1 MSTAIKQILELKDD
15 PEVQAQREFVPQSRL
30 EAKMGTMME
39 SLGYEME
46 T

>member
-15 PEVQAQREFVPQSRL
+15 PEVQAQREFVAETRL
-30 EAKMGTMME
+30 EAKMGRMME
-39 SLGYEME
+39 TFGYEME